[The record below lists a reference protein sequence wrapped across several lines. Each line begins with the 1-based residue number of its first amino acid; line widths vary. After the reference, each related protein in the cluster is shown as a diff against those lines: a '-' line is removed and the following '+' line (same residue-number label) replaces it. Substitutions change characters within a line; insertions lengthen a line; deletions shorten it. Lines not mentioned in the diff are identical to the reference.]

1 MESSGVQRNCASWL
15 PALLLFDGAYQ
26 VNRRPVKSRQWGF
39 TTPPAELRLFAPIIT
54 GNLPPMN
61 ALQLYI
67 RKMNLNECQVM
78 NLLQDH
84 GIISDNCVNAADV
97 ASEDCGRAVEFASGH

>member
-1 MESSGVQRNCASWL
+1 
-15 PALLLFDGAYQ
+15 
-26 VNRRPVKSRQWGF
+26 
-39 TTPPAELRLFAPIIT
+39 
-54 GNLPPMN
+54 MN